1 MVQMIAPDRRLKQ
14 KSGNSSIEDDLRSL
28 DELDGAFKRLST
40 EFNDVICNEILT
52 LRSAFTGSKTQCLK
66 PVYDSSHSL
75 RGLSGSFSKP
85 HLSRLADSLC
95 CYIDSLSANS
105 SADHRLVQAHINAI
119 SMFTA
124 NSEPKQETINTIL
137 SALQEAVTKKTAK
150 IKQ

>member
-28 DELDGAFKRLST
+28 DSLNGAFKKLSS

-52 LRSAFTGSKTQCLK
+52 LRSAFAAQDTQCLK
-66 PVYDSSHSL
+66 SVYSSSHSL

-85 HLSRLADSLC
+85 HLSQLADSLC
-95 CYIDSLSANS
+95 RYIDSLSANS
-105 SADHRLVQAHINAI
+105 SADHRLIQAHINTI

-124 NSEPKQETINTIL
+124 NSEPNAEVINTIL
-137 SALQEAVTKKTAK
+137 SALHNAVGKNTVA
-150 IKQ
+150 